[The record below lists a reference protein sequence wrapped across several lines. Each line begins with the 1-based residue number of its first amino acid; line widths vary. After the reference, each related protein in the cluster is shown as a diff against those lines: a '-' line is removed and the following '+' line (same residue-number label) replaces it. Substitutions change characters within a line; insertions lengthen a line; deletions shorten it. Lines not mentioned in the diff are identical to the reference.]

1 MRTIKLLIAALIFL
15 PLLSC
20 SHTYRNLAPMEFS
33 DLDYPYAVKTAE
45 LSGNISLGYVD
56 EGAGETII
64 FLHGLGSYLPAWK
77 KNIAALSTNFRTIA
91 VDLPGYGKSSKGV
104 YPFTM
109 EFYADVI
116 SEFLQ
121 KLNIEKATIAGH
133 SMGGQIAM
141 VMALKYPEQVNRLV
155 LVAPAGL
162 EPFSEGEK
170 RWFREVMTVPLVKLT
185 SVHQIR
191 VNVVSNFYNMPADA
205 EFMVTDRVA
214 LRGAKDFD
222 KYCYTVVKS
231 VEGMVD
237 QPVFDLLEQIDQPT
251 LIIFGENDNLIPNP
265 YLHGGK
271 TASVA
276 AIGDEKIPTS
286 NLLMI
291 PECGHFAQFEKP
303 DETNAAILNFM
314 AD

>member
-1 MRTIKLLIAALIFL
+1 
-15 PLLSC
+15 
-20 SHTYRNLAPMEFS
+20 MEFS